1 MIFSPEQW
9 GDMSSVADGAVRQH
23 RPKTSTDIQ
32 TRRDRMLSINLAL
45 PSIALLGFAQ
55 IYPMIQGITYSFQK
69 GVMAKPS
76 QGWIGLTNYSRVI
89 ADPGFWSA
97 VRFTIV
103 FAIGGVALSYL
114 LGLGLALLMM
124 REMPMRG
131 FIRVGLILPWI
142 VPPIVGMTAWRWM
155 LQDQAGAVN
164 QVLQFFGLDPIFFFN
179 DPKWTA
185 VAAIVAKAWRSFP
198 FMLVSLMATLSALDE
213 QLLEAA
219 AIDGANAWQKFW
231 HVTFPQILP
240 MSAILWVLMTIWS
253 VNDYETPYLLTN
265 NSAHARTMMVYT
277 FDTSLF
283 GTNGLGTGSASA
295 VLTLLVLG
303 LLAYFMLKLQR
314 AGGND

>member
-1 MIFSPEQW
+1 MSNPAAVTVAVKKRTQT
-9 GDMSSVADGAVRQH
+9 GDA
-23 RPKTSTDIQ
+23 Q

-45 PSIALLGFAQ
+45 PSIVLLGFAQ
-55 IYPMIQGITYSFQK
+55 IWPMIQGILYSFQK

-76 QGWIGLTNYSRVI
+76 QGWIGLTNYAKVL
-89 ADPGFWSA
+89 ADPGLWSA

-114 LGLGLALLMM
+114 LGLGLALLLM
-124 REMPMRG
+124 RPMPMRG
-131 FIRVGLILPWI
+131 FIRVGLILPWV

-155 LQDQAGAVN
+155 LQDQSGAVN
-164 QVLQFFGLDPIFFFN
+164 QVLMAIGLHPIYFFN
-179 DPKWTA
+179 DPKWTV
-185 VAAIVAKAWRSFP
+185 VAAIIAKAWRSFP
-198 FMLVSLMATLSALDE
+198 FMLVSLMATLSSLDD

-219 AIDGANAWQKFW
+219 AIDGANAWKKFW

-265 NSAHARTMMVYT
+265 NSANARTMMVYT
-277 FDTSLF
+277 FDTSIF

-303 LLAYFMLKLQR
+303 VLAYFMLKLQK

>member
-1 MIFSPEQW
+1 
-9 GDMSSVADGAVRQH
+9 MSVGVDKDVRNS
-23 RPKTSTDIQ
+23 RPLKNGSLSSTDMQ
-32 TRRDRMLSINLAL
+32 TRRDRVLSINLAL
-45 PSIALLGFAQ
+45 PSILLLGFAQ
-55 IYPMIQGITYSFQK
+55 IWPMIQGITYSFQK

-76 QGWIGLTNYSRVI
+76 QGWIGLTNYARVVE
-89 ADPGFWSA
+89 DPGFWAA
-97 VRFTIV
+97 VRFTAV
-103 FAIGGVALSYL
+103 FTVGGVALSYL

-124 REMPMRG
+124 RDIPMRG

-155 LQDQAGAVN
+155 LQDQSGAVN
-164 QVLQFFGLDPIFFFN
+164 QVLMAIGLHPIFFFN

-185 VAAIVAKAWRSFP
+185 VAAIIAKAWRSFP
-198 FMLVSLMATLSALDE
+198 FMLVSLMATLSALDD

-219 AIDGANAWQKFW
+219 AIDGANAWQKFR

-265 NSAHARTMMVYT
+265 NSANARTMMVYT
-277 FDTSLF
+277 FDTSIF

-303 LLAYFMLKLQR
+303 VLAYFMLKLQR